1 MLHLLSRLS
10 ITEKLLLSGAGLLIP
25 LLIFLY
31 GYVDSAR
38 QAIEKTRSEMQAVE
52 PLSQL
57 ANTFKAIY
65 LYESLGS
72 GVRTNTDNQ
81 EISGALN
88 EVRTSVDKLSA
99 LATGELA
106 ASVAKLSNNWSAMS
120 SIYESDTGLARAKA
134 RRQVASSVVLVARNI
149 GDQYNLA
156 ADSNLDSY
164 YLAVLAAF
172 QLPQTIAILWDS
184 ALISRDLQAE
194 QTPVA
199 GLIALAAAAGSLQNG
214 LVRDAENSADIAL
227 RLDKSYNGVSIS
239 LQSNLPKLRD
249 SFIPTATGCEQQ
261 AWQAATQQTETNMR
275 AVFHSCAAAAGAG
288 LDLWAD
294 SIRELRIL
302 QQQRIEDLTRSY
314 RTHLV
319 FSSLGLAFALGLVLT
334 VSRYTRRTLG
344 MGIEIAR
351 LVAQGHI
358 QTANR
363 QLTSSS
369 VELLIKELPPD
380 STIRDE
386 SFVLLLVMHRM
397 ISRLEDVRRRLNQAN
412 PAVADAVVQLR
423 EAVRNLDETVSGQA
437 ETTARVSANAQRIS
451 SVTEASG
458 RAMEAVT
465 RIATASASAAS
476 DGQEYLVRIRDAMAQ
491 LGQASQG
498 LLETF
503 GKVKDRTIEVDE
515 VITTITKIANR
526 TNLISLNAAIEA
538 EKSGDTTS
546 GFSVIAEEIQ
556 RLAEQTAVAGH
567 QIEHLIREARAAVE
581 TGSETLGRYASQA
594 QSSQASIEEVSGELK
609 QVMEGV
615 QLFGPEFETVNQ
627 GMHAQSH
634 ASRDITQSVSNLN
647 TAAKR
652 TAGAMTQC
660 EAVLMQLEVALEEVR
675 SGIVSLAS
683 GD

>member
-1 MLHLLSRLS
+1 MLRLLSRFS

-25 LLIFLY
+25 LLFFLY
-31 GYVDSAR
+31 GYVDNAR
-38 QAIEKTRSEMQAVE
+38 QAIRKTRNEMQAVE
-52 PLSQL
+52 PLTQL
-57 ANTFKAIY
+57 ANAFRAIY

-72 GVRTNTDNQ
+72 GVRANTTNQ
-81 EISGALN
+81 EIGRALDDAKM
-88 EVRTSVDKLSA
+88 SLSSLAA

-106 ASVAKLSNNWSAMS
+106 GAITKLSNDWSALS
-120 SIYESDTGLARAKA
+120 SVYISGTGTDRAKA
-134 RRQVASSVVLVARNI
+134 RRQVADSIVLVGRKI
-149 GDQYNLA
+149 GDEYNLP

-172 QLPQTIAILWDS
+172 QLPRTVAILWDS
-184 ALISRDLQAE
+184 ALISREVHVE
-194 QTPVA
+194 QTPTT
-199 GLIALAAAAGSLQNG
+199 GLVALAAAAGSLQNG
-214 LVRDAENSADIAL
+214 LVRDAENSVDIAL
-227 RLDKSYNGVSIS
+227 RLDRFYNGVSTS
-239 LQSNLPKLRD
+239 LQGNLPKLRD
-249 SFIPTATGCEQQ
+249 SFIPAATACEQQ
-261 AWQAATQQTETNMR
+261 AWQAATQQTEANMR
-275 AVFHSCAAAAGAG
+275 AVSHNCMAAAVAG

-294 SIRELRIL
+294 SIKELRIL
-302 QQQRIEDLTRSY
+302 QQQRIEDLTRNY
-314 RTHLV
+314 QTHLI
-319 FSSLGLAFALGLVLT
+319 FSSLGLAFALGLVFT
-334 VSRYTRRTLG
+334 VSRYIRRTLG
-344 MGIEIAR
+344 TGIEIAR

-358 QTANR
+358 EAANR
-363 QLTSSS
+363 QLTSLT
-369 VELLIKELPPD
+369 VERLIKEFPPD

-386 SFVLLLVMHRM
+386 SFLLLLVMHRM
-397 ISRLEDVRRRLNQAN
+397 IVRLEDVRRRLNQAN

-437 ETTARVSANAQRIS
+437 ETTARVSANAERIS
-451 SVTEASG
+451 TVTEASV
-458 RAMEAVT
+458 RAMKAVT

-476 DGQEYLVRIRDAMAQ
+476 DGQEYLVRIREAMAQ
-491 LGQASQG
+491 LGQASHG

-503 GKVKDRTIEVDE
+503 GKVKDRTIEVDD

>member
-1 MLHLLSRLS
+1 M
-10 ITEKLLLSGAGLLIP
+10 I
-25 LLIFLY
+25 
-31 GYVDSAR
+31 
-38 QAIEKTRSEMQAVE
+38 
-52 PLSQL
+52 
-57 ANTFKAIY
+57 
-65 LYESLGS
+65 
-72 GVRTNTDNQ
+72 
-81 EISGALN
+81 
-88 EVRTSVDKLSA
+88 
-99 LATGELA
+99 
-106 ASVAKLSNNWSAMS
+106 
-120 SIYESDTGLARAKA
+120 
-134 RRQVASSVVLVARNI
+134 
-149 GDQYNLA
+149 
-156 ADSNLDSY
+156 
-164 YLAVLAAF
+164 
-172 QLPQTIAILWDS
+172 
-184 ALISRDLQAE
+184 
-194 QTPVA
+194 
-199 GLIALAAAAGSLQNG
+199 AAA
-214 LVRDAENSADIAL
+214 
-227 RLDKSYNGVSIS
+227 
-239 LQSNLPKLRD
+239 
-249 SFIPTATGCEQQ
+249 
-261 AWQAATQQTETNMR
+261 
-275 AVFHSCAAAAGAG
+275 AG

-294 SIRELRIL
+294 SIKELRIL
-302 QQQRIEDLTRSY
+302 QQQRIEDLTRNY
-314 RTHLV
+314 QTHLI
-319 FSSLGLAFALGLVLT
+319 FSSLGLAFALGLVFT
-334 VSRYTRRTLG
+334 VSRYIRRTLG
-344 MGIEIAR
+344 TGIEIAR

-358 QTANR
+358 EAANR
-363 QLTSSS
+363 QLTSLT
-369 VELLIKELPPD
+369 VERLIKEFPPD

-386 SFVLLLVMHRM
+386 SFLLLLVMHRM
-397 ISRLEDVRRRLNQAN
+397 IVRLEDVRRRLNQAN

-423 EAVRNLDETVSGQA
+423 EAVRNLDETVSDQA
-437 ETTARVSANAQRIS
+437 ETTARVSANAERIS
-451 SVTEASG
+451 TVTEASV
-458 RAMEAVT
+458 RAMKAVT

-476 DGQEYLVRIRDAMAQ
+476 DGQEYLVRIREAMAQ

-503 GKVKDRTIEVDE
+503 GKVKDRTIEVDD